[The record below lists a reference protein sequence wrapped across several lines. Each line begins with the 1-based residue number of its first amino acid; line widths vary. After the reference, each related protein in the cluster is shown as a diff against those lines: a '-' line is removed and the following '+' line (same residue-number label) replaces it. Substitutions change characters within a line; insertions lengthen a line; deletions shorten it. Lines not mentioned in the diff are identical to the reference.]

1 MLPDFRTSLP
11 YVALAL
17 VIGAVAWAVSFGTLP
32 PADFTFIN
40 GTEIESVDP
49 AVVTGSPE
57 GRIID
62 ELFEG
67 LFHNLPAEMS
77 PDFDASREDPQEL
90 KPQPAVAKSCQISED
105 GKTYTFQIRR
115 SARWSNGTPV
125 TAHDFV
131 WSWQR
136 FLHPEVAAQ
145 YAYLLGD
152 YVRGASAY
160 NKGTVHTGD
169 RVDVELKTRKWPHQ
183 PYPQGTLVTGI
194 LREIIKGEPPS
205 VEASDPTA
213 QDQLANWKDE
223 WVYLV
228 EADSSESRGVAGTEN
243 PNRLE
248 AYCKSA
254 TSTPSFGGET
264 IACHHVLPDFDET
277 VGIRA
282 TDDHTLEVTLNHAT
296 PYFLQ
301 LCAFYPLY
309 PVNQTCV
316 ETFGYPAWTKAENIV
331 NNGPFRMEF
340 RRIRDRIRL
349 VKNPQYWNADT
360 VKIQSIDAL
369 AVTSETTVLNMY
381 LHGQTDWATTVPAAM
396 IPDLSKRDDWLSD
409 VFLGIYFYRL
419 NVKHPVLSDVR
430 VRQALNLAV
439 NRQELCDNVTRAG
452 ERPAWTFCPSG
463 IPGYTAPAGLEYNV
477 SRAKQ
482 LLAEAGYP
490 DGRGFPQLELL
501 YNTSESHKT
510 IAEVIQQQWSR
521 NLGIKVT
528 PKNREW
534 GVFLNDVDNLNYHIS
549 RLGWIGD
556 YVDPNTFL
564 DLFVTDGANNSTG
577 WSNPEYDRLLEQ
589 SRAEP
594 DPGKR
599 FEILRQAE
607 EILLSELPIIPIY
620 FYVSK
625 NLVKPHVRG
634 IHSNLR
640 DIHPLHIIDVDPL
653 AKKAGR

>member
-1 MLPDFRTSLP
+1 M
-11 YVALAL
+11 
-17 VIGAVAWAVSFGTLP
+17 
-32 PADFTFIN
+32 
-40 GTEIESVDP
+40 
-49 AVVTGSPE
+49 
-57 GRIID
+57 
-62 ELFEG
+62 
-67 LFHNLPAEMS
+67 
-77 PDFDASREDPQEL
+77 
-90 KPQPAVAKSCQISED
+90 
-105 GKTYTFQIRR
+105 
-115 SARWSNGTPV
+115 
-125 TAHDFV
+125 
-131 WSWQR
+131 
-136 FLHPEVAAQ
+136 
-145 YAYLLGD
+145 
-152 YVRGASAY
+152 
-160 NKGTVHTGD
+160 
-169 RVDVELKTRKWPHQ
+169 
-183 PYPQGTLVTGI
+183 
-194 LREIIKGEPPS
+194 
-205 VEASDPTA
+205 
-213 QDQLANWKDE
+213 
-223 WVYLV
+223 
-228 EADSSESRGVAGTEN
+228 
-243 PNRLE
+243 
-248 AYCKSA
+248 
-254 TSTPSFGGET
+254 
-264 IACHHVLPDFDET
+264 LPDFDET
-277 VGIRA
+277 VGVRA
-282 TDDHTLEVTLNHAT
+282 TDDYTLEVTLNHAT

-360 VKIQSIDAL
+360 VKLQSIDAL

-577 WSNPEYDRLLEQ
+577 WSNP
-589 SRAEP
+589 
-594 DPGKR
+594 
-599 FEILRQAE
+599 
-607 EILLSELPIIPIY
+607 
-620 FYVSK
+620 
-625 NLVKPHVRG
+625 
-634 IHSNLR
+634 
-640 DIHPLHIIDVDPL
+640 
-653 AKKAGR
+653 